1 MFVYTVAIIF
11 NTVDPVMQ
19 ISSNFD
25 SGNIR
30 VIDASQ
36 ANNIQLEIVKD
47 NQSDFYQWFHF
58 KLHNTERCEHT
69 LNLMNASTSAYLEGW
84 TDYQA
89 VASYDREHWFRVP
102 TEFDGEK
109 LSITLTPEFDSVY
122 FAYFAPYSYERHQD
136 LLHQA
141 QLDIDCQLQV
151 LGQTL
156 DGRDISVLKVGEEGE
171 GKKVIWL
178 TARQHPGESMAEW
191 FMEGFIDRLLDEDDG
206 VARSLLN
213 SAVFYLVPNMNPDG
227 SVRGHLRTN
236 AVGTNL
242 NREWA
247 EPSMERS
254 PEVYLVRE
262 KMLETGVDMFLDIHG
277 DEALPFNFVAGCEG
291 VPAYNAKHQDLEEKF
306 KAILLAVTPEFQD
319 DKGYDKDEPGQANL
333 TVGANWVGNNFKCLS
348 YTVEM
353 PFKDNDLLPDHSVGW
368 SDNRSSLFGRDFL
381 TAIYHVVGE
390 LR

>member
-1 MFVYTVAIIF
+1 
-11 NTVDPVMQ
+11 MQ
-19 ISSNFD
+19 ISANFD
-25 SGNIR
+25 SGNID
-30 VIDASQ
+30 VISAQDPS
-36 ANNIQLEIVKD
+36 NIELAIKKD
-47 NQSDFYQWFHF
+47 HQSDFYQWFHF
-58 KLHNTERCEHT
+58 KLHNTEHVEHVMH
-69 LNLMNASTSAYLEGW
+69 LNNAGKSAYVEGW
-84 TDYQA
+84 ENYQA
-89 VASYDREHWFRVP
+89 VASHDRQHWFRVP
-102 TEFDGEK
+102 TTFDGEK
-109 LSITLTPEFDSVY
+109 LTITFTPEFDATY

-136 LLHQA
+136 LIHSA

-156 DGRDISVLKVGEEGE
+156 DGRDMSVLKVGEEGE
-171 GKKVIWL
+171 GKKVIWV

-236 AVGTNL
+236 AKGVNL
-242 NREWA
+242 NREWQT
-247 EPSMERS
+247 PSMENS

-262 KMLETGVDMFLDIHG
+262 KMLETGVDMHLDIHG
-277 DEALPFNFVAGCEG
+277 DEALPFNFVAGSEG
-291 VPAYNAKHQDLEEKF
+291 VPSYDDRIKGLEEKF
-306 KAILLAVTPEFQD
+306 KNVLLAITPEFQD

-333 TVGANWVGNNFKCLS
+333 TVAANWVGEQFKCLA

-353 PFKDNDLLPDHSVGW
+353 PFKDNDLLPDFSVGW
-368 SDNRSSLFGRDFL
+368 SDERSSLFGRDFL
-381 TAIYHVVGE
+381 TAIYHVVGD

>member
-1 MFVYTVAIIF
+1 
-11 NTVDPVMQ
+11 MQ
-19 ISSNFD
+19 ISANFD
-25 SGNIR
+25 SGNID
-30 VIDASQ
+30 VISAQNPAD
-36 ANNIQLEIVKD
+36 IQLAIKKD
-47 NQSDFYQWFHF
+47 HNSEFYQWFHF
-58 KLHNTERCEHT
+58 KLHNTEHTEHVMH
-69 LNLMNASTSAYLEGW
+69 LNNAGKSAYVEGW
-84 TDYQA
+84 ENYQA
-89 VASYDREHWFRVP
+89 VASYDRQHWFRVP
-102 TEFDGEK
+102 TEFDGTN
-109 LSITLTPEFDSVY
+109 LTITFTPEHDSTY

-136 LLHQA
+136 LIHSA

-156 DGRDISVLKVGEEGE
+156 DGRDMSVLKVGEEGE
-171 GKKVIWL
+171 GKKVIWI

-227 SVRGHLRTN
+227 SARGHLRTN
-236 AVGTNL
+236 ANGVNL
-242 NREWA
+242 NREWQT
-247 EPSMERS
+247 PSMENS

-262 KMLETGVDMFLDIHG
+262 KMLETGVDMLLDIHG

-291 VPAYNAKHQDLEEKF
+291 VPSYDARHKALEEKF
-306 KAILLAVTPEFQD
+306 KNVLLAITPEFQD

-333 TVGANWVGNNFKCLS
+333 TVCANWVGEQFKCLS

-353 PFKDNDLLPDHSVGW
+353 PFKDNDLLPDYSVGW
-368 SDNRSSLFGRDFL
+368 SDERSSLFGRDFL
-381 TAIYHVVGE
+381 TAIYHVVGD

>member
-1 MFVYTVAIIF
+1 
-11 NTVDPVMQ
+11 MQ
-19 ISSNFD
+19 ISANFD
-25 SGNIR
+25 SGNID
-30 VIDASQ
+30 VISAKDPS
-36 ANNIQLEIVKD
+36 NIQLAIKKD
-47 NQSDFYQWFHF
+47 NQSAFYQWFHF
-58 KLHNTERCEHT
+58 KLHHTEHVEHVMHLT
-69 LNLMNASTSAYLEGW
+69 NAGKSAYVDGW
-84 TDYQA
+84 KDYQA
-89 VASYDREHWFRVP
+89 VASYDRQHWFRVP
-102 TEFDGEK
+102 TEFDGEN
-109 LSITLTPEFDSVY
+109 LTITFTPEYDATY

-136 LLHQA
+136 LIHSA

-156 DGRDISVLKVGEEGE
+156 DGRDMSVLKVGEEGE

-227 SVRGHLRTN
+227 SARGHLRTN
-236 AVGTNL
+236 AKGVNL
-242 NREWA
+242 NREWQT
-247 EPSMERS
+247 PTMENS

-262 KMLETGVDMFLDIHG
+262 KMLATGVDMHLDIHG
-277 DEALPFNFVAGCEG
+277 DEALPFNFVAGSEG
-291 VPAYNAKHQDLEEKF
+291 VPSYNARIKGLEDKF
-306 KAILLAVTPEFQD
+306 KNVLLAITPEFQD

-333 TVGANWVGNNFKCLS
+333 TVAANWVGEQFKCLA

-353 PFKDNDLLPDHSVGW
+353 PFKDNNLLPDYSVGW
-368 SDNRSSLFGRDFL
+368 SDERSSLFGRDFL
-381 TAIYHVVGE
+381 TAIYHVVDD

>member
-1 MFVYTVAIIF
+1 VYTVAIIF
-11 NTVDPVMQ
+11 NTTDPVMQ

-69 LNLMNASTSAYLEGW
+69 LHLMNASTSAYLEGW
-84 TDYQA
+84 ADYQA

-156 DGRDISVLKVGEEGE
+156 DGRDVSVLKVGEEGE

-291 VPAYNAKHQDLEEKF
+291 VPAYDAKHQALEEKF

-353 PFKDNDLLPDHSVGW
+353 PFKDNDLLPDYSVGW

>member
-1 MFVYTVAIIF
+1 
-11 NTVDPVMQ
+11 MQ
-19 ISSNFD
+19 ISANFD
-25 SGNIR
+25 AGNID
-30 VIDASQ
+30 VISAQDPS
-36 ANNIQLEIVKD
+36 NIQLAIKKD
-47 NQSDFYQWFHF
+47 HQSEFYQWFHF
-58 KLHNTERCEHT
+58 KLHNTQHSEHVMHLT
-69 LNLMNASTSAYLEGW
+69 NAGESAYVEGW
-84 TDYQA
+84 KNYQA
-89 VASYDREHWFRVP
+89 VASYDRQHWFRVP
-102 TEFDGEK
+102 TEFDGK
-109 LSITLTPEFDSVY
+109 NLTITFTPEHDSTY

-136 LLHQA
+136 LIHSA

-156 DGRDISVLKVGEEGE
+156 DGRDMSVLKVGEEGE

-178 TARQHPGESMAEW
+178 TARQHPGETMAEW

-236 AVGTNL
+236 AKGVNL
-242 NREWA
+242 NREWQN
-247 EPSMERS
+247 PSMENS

-262 KMLETGVDMFLDIHG
+262 KMLATGVDMHLDIHG

-291 VPAYNAKHQDLEEKF
+291 IPSYDARHQALEEKF
-306 KAILLAVTPEFQD
+306 KNVLLAITPEFQD

-333 TVGANWVGNNFKCLS
+333 TVAANWVGEQFKCLA

-353 PFKDNDLLPDHSVGW
+353 PFKDNDLLPDYSVGW
-368 SDNRSSLFGRDFL
+368 SDERSSLFGRDFL
-381 TAIYHVVGE
+381 TAIYHVVDD

>member
-1 MFVYTVAIIF
+1 
-11 NTVDPVMQ
+11 MQ
-19 ISSNFD
+19 ISANFD
-25 SGNIR
+25 SGNID
-30 VIDASQ
+30 VISAQNPAD
-36 ANNIQLEIVKD
+36 IQLAIKKD
-47 NQSDFYQWFHF
+47 RQSEFYQWFHF
-58 KLHNTERCEHT
+58 KLHNTERTEHVMH
-69 LNLMNASTSAYLEGW
+69 LNNAGKSAYVEGW
-84 TDYQA
+84 ENYQA
-89 VASYDREHWFRVP
+89 VASYDRQHWFRVP
-102 TEFDGEK
+102 TEFDGTN
-109 LSITLTPEFDSVY
+109 LTITFTPEYDSTY

-136 LLHQA
+136 LIHSA

-156 DGRDISVLKVGEEGE
+156 DGRDMSVLKVGEEGE
-171 GKKVIWL
+171 GKKVIWI

-227 SVRGHLRTN
+227 SARGHLRTN
-236 AVGTNL
+236 ANGVNL
-242 NREWA
+242 NREWQT
-247 EPSMERS
+247 PSMENS

-262 KMLETGVDMFLDIHG
+262 KMLETGVDMLLDIHG

-291 VPAYNAKHQDLEEKF
+291 VPSYDERHKGLEEKF
-306 KAILLAVTPEFQD
+306 KNVLLAITPEFQD

-333 TVGANWVGNNFKCLS
+333 TVCANWVGEQFKCLS

-353 PFKDNDLLPDHSVGW
+353 PFKDNDLLPDYSVGW
-368 SDNRSSLFGRDFL
+368 SDERSSLFGRDFL
-381 TAIYHVVGE
+381 TAIYHVVDD

>member
-1 MFVYTVAIIF
+1 
-11 NTVDPVMQ
+11 MQ
-19 ISSNFD
+19 ISANFD
-25 SGNIR
+25 SGNID
-30 VIDASQ
+30 VISAQDPS
-36 ANNIQLEIVKD
+36 NIQLAIKKD
-47 NQSDFYQWFHF
+47 HQSEFYQWFHF
-58 KLHNTERCEHT
+58 KLHNTDHSEHVMHLT
-69 LNLMNASTSAYLEGW
+69 NAGKSAYVDGW
-84 TDYQA
+84 KNYQA
-89 VASYDREHWFRVP
+89 VASYDRQHWFRVP
-102 TEFDGEK
+102 TEFDGEN
-109 LSITLTPEFDSVY
+109 LTITFTPEYDATY

-136 LLHQA
+136 LIHSA

-227 SVRGHLRTN
+227 SARGHLRTN
-236 AVGTNL
+236 AKGVNL
-242 NREWA
+242 NREWQT
-247 EPSMERS
+247 PSMENS

-262 KMLETGVDMFLDIHG
+262 KMLSTGVDMHLDIHG
-277 DEALPFNFVAGCEG
+277 DEALPFNFVAGSEG
-291 VPAYNAKHQDLEEKF
+291 VPSYNERIKALEDKF
-306 KAILLAVTPEFQD
+306 KSVLLAITPEFQD
-319 DKGYDKDEPGQANL
+319 DKGYDKDAPGQANL
-333 TVGANWVGNNFKCLS
+333 TVAANWVGEQFKCLA

-353 PFKDNDLLPDHSVGW
+353 PFKDNDLLPDYSVGW
-368 SDNRSSLFGRDFL
+368 SDERSSLFGREFL
-381 TAIYHVVGE
+381 TAIYHVVGD